1 MSYLFENRT
10 LRHELQVGR
19 KEAIIAVIGS
29 TGSGKSSFI
38 NTASGTL
45 AMAIGNERSACTRAV
60 ESAPPFEFEGRAVT
74 LIDTPGIDDT
84 TLCDV
89 DVMRMLVTFL
99 ESNYTGKKVTGIIYM
114 HRISDIGGGISL
126 RCLRILR
133 ALLGDSEFTGVVI
146 LASRTEGLI
155 LDAEEVGK
163 SRQHQLEPN
172 STPFERILDKGG
184 QKAQHN
190 GSMASAHRVLKYL
203 IHKDPE
209 MLQRSP
215 NYIEAG
221 AAKDK
226 VTPVLE
232 DQSKASLHKS
242 LEMRPRKKN
251 MIETASAADGG
262 ARGLAEP
269 KKRRSVGMEAA
280 VRQRLD
286 INGPMATDF
295 REAKRTR
302 KPVSEMAPMDDEVA
316 KALAEQTK
324 RLLAEMEALRRQ
336 HNGEMIAKEQ
346 EAKQAIALEASKVS
360 KLQEEL
366 SFIKSQS
373 QKVVSQLQ
381 KDIEG
386 LEERLKMAEA
396 GSTQRGR
403 QRNLDPYS
411 KRIGEL
417 EVLIRT
423 GTNLSKERQA
433 AIGRQI
439 AALKKES
446 DAGGKVSPVSLSLA
460 KFFGFS

>member
-19 KEAIIAVIGS
+19 KEAIIAVIGP

-45 AMAIGNERSACTRAV
+45 AMAIGNEHSSCTRTV
-60 ESAPPFEFEGRAVT
+60 ESALPFEFEGRAVT

-84 TLCDV
+84 TLCSDV

-126 RCLRILR
+126 RCLRTLR

-232 DQSKASLHKS
+232 EQSKASFHKS

-251 MIETASAADGG
+251 MIETASGADGG

-269 KKRRSVGMEAA
+269 KKRRSVGMEA
-280 VRQRLD
+280 VRLD
-286 INGPMATDF
+286 INGPVATDF

-302 KPVSEMAPMDDEVA
+302 KPVSEMAPMYDEVA

-324 RLLAEMEALRRQ
+324 RHLADMEALRRQ
-336 HNGEMIAKEQ
+336 HNGEMAAKEQ
-346 EAKQAIALEASKVS
+346 EAKQAIALEAKVS